1 MSICLCLCVLDTSY
15 TVYVRGRERERDRER
30 QRETERDRERQ
41 RETGSKRNP
50 EIQPELS
57 VAEFNAR
64 ARVTGQ
70 RVMRS
75 GGGRQSG

>member
-1 MSICLCLCVLDTSY
+1 MFICLFLSLLDGSDTVCVCEI
-15 TVYVRGRERERDRER
+15 EREIV
-30 QRETERDRERQ
+30 RETV
-41 RETGSKRNP
+41 SKRNP

-57 VAEFNAR
+57 VAEFKAR

-70 RVMRS
+70 RVMRR